1 MATMEAI
8 VFDPKAKQLSHA
20 KIDMPSPPEKNEVIV
35 KVAYAGI
42 CGTDLHIIDG
52 EFPCKATPFVL
63 GHEFS
68 GVATDV
74 GTGVS
79 HIKRGDHV
87 VVDPNNGCSVCDM
100 CSGGE
105 YHLCQTSSINSTVG
119 IFKNGGWAQYCRVP
133 ADQVYRLPQSISLQ
147 IGALSEPMS
156 CLSHGWDRLSPVAMG
171 SRILI
176 QGAGIIGALWLT
188 TLHHMGHRNIIV
200 SDPAESRRNI
210 IKKLDLGVQV
220 CHPEELLAARS
231 RDFSWGVDVCIDCSG
246 AAPAMECAVNLLRA
260 GGKLLVFGVAAPHAR
275 MSISPYEI
283 YKKELTILGVMVNP
297 FSFNKSIGF
306 LEAMGD
312 KYLNFDKLGVR
323 VYQLNQYEE
332 AMQELRNRNIS
343 KAVFQV
349 SA

>member
-1 MATMEAI
+1 MLAVAPLPNSRCPLVYTLAYN
-8 VFDPKAKQLSHA
+8 KALS
-20 KIDMPSPPEKNEVIV
+20 SPPPHPPLVRLHFLTGSSLAL
-35 KVAYAGI
+35 VA
-42 CGTDLHIIDG
+42 
-52 EFPCKATPFVL
+52 
-63 GHEFS
+63 
-68 GVATDV
+68 
-74 GTGVS
+74 
-79 HIKRGDHV
+79 
-87 VVDPNNGCSVCDM
+87 
-100 CSGGE
+100 
-105 YHLCQTSSINSTVG
+105 
-119 IFKNGGWAQYCRVP
+119 
-133 ADQVYRLPQSISLQ
+133 
-147 IGALSEPMS
+147 
-156 CLSHGWDRLSPVAMG
+156 
-171 SRILI
+171 
-176 QGAGIIGALWLT
+176 
-188 TLHHMGHRNIIV
+188 
-200 SDPAESRRNI
+200 
-210 IKKLDLGVQV
+210 DLGVQV